1 MPIWQN
7 SNLCWDEEFRV
18 FLQKVKIISTTVEVS
33 LPVSISSQERT
44 KQVHRCLSLRGKQ
57 PCWTAQAGCQ
67 PAGKT
72 KQNWGLCGLCLQIQS
87 SNCSPI
93 ICPCESS
100 IPESWATTTQRQTSW
115 SPAHYTQVVQGLEHD
130 AGEAEGP
137 GLAQLDGEKAQGAGQ
152 CPIAAHSYLGG
163 GHREDGARP
172 ISKICTGSA
181 RVNRQVST
189 EQILI
194 TC

>member
-1 MPIWQN
+1 MFVSERETTLLDSTGWVPASWKN
-7 SNLCWDEEFRV
+7 KTKLGALWAV
-18 FLQKVKIISTTVEVS
+18 FADPEQQL
-33 LPVSISSQERT
+33 LPYNQ
-44 KQVHRCLSLRGKQ
+44 SLRKQ
-57 PCWTAQAGCQ
+57 HTWVLGNHNPEADKLEPSPLHPGGAG
-67 PAGKT
+67 AG
-72 KQNWGLCGLCLQIQS
+72 
-87 SNCSPI
+87 
-93 ICPCESS
+93 
-100 IPESWATTTQRQTSW
+100 A
-115 SPAHYTQVVQGLEHD
+115 HD